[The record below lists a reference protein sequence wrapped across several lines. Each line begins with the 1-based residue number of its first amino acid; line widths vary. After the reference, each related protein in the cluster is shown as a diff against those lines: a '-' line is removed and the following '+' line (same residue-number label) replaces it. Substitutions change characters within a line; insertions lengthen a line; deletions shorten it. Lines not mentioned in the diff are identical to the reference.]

1 MAAATAAL
9 LVGTVVSAG
18 VSAYS
23 QYSAGRTQN
32 SIAKRNAEAMR
43 AAALQNYGYARES
56 GRRERINAERMEG
69 AVRARLAGQG
79 GVIATGVDLN
89 IMGETAERLKV
100 RELDAFQAASLQQ
113 KALFDQAEMTEWEG
127 KQAQKA
133 ATIGAGTTL
142 LAGLARSGSS
152 FYQSKQSGSLLDI

>member
-23 QYSAGRTQN
+23 QYSAGKTQN
-32 SIAKRNAEAMR
+32 AIAKRNAEAME
-43 AAALQNYGYARES
+43 AAAEQNYQFSREA
-56 GRRERINAERMEG
+56 GRRERINSDRMMG

-79 GVIATGVDLN
+79 GVISRAVDLN

-100 RELDAFQAASLQQ
+100 RELDAFQRASSQQ
-113 KALFDQAEMTEWEG
+113 KAMLDQANMTEWEG
-127 KQAQKA
+127 EQAQRA

-142 LAGLARSGSS
+142 LSGLLRTGQSAYRSR
-152 FYQSKQSGSLLDI
+152 QSGSLLDI